1 MAKRKRVSV
10 YIEGSKRLDR
20 SVAHMNMK
28 KEGLT
33 KVNKKEAD
41 GTSFFSKHWRDY
53 VY

>member
-1 MAKRKRVSV
+1 MAKRKRVPV
-10 YIEGSKRLDR
+10 YVEGSKKLDR